1 MNRRV
6 LLTDIKT
13 VTLVEE
19 ERQVINE
26 NEVRVAIKAAGICG
40 SDLHYFRHGGLGSHK
55 QPLPMQMGH
64 EPAGVVVESQSKHFK
79 VGDRVAI
86 EPSNPDLSDKWS
98 LSGRHNLASG
108 TFMGANA
115 SGCMT
120 DEVVVHDSQCVS
132 IPDNMSYGAASLL
145 EPVAV
150 GFHAINRS
158 RVSYQDSVT
167 IFGCGPVGL
176 CLLLCL
182 KRIGVTDIYCVDP
195 LQHRRDAAHAHGS
208 YSDIG
213 YAGTIGDVGCFSFFP
228 TKVMTTGEGG
238 MVTTN
243 NDLLANVVRSLKNF
257 GRDNNDAS
265 RCIITQG
272 MNSKIND
279 LTGLLGS
286 LECDRVLDRV
296 QRRNSLL
303 EIYKSNLNSNFKV
316 VTQDG
321 GRCCYYKCI
330 AITENA
336 DAVRDAMRKNNITPT
351 GEVYS

>member
-19 ERQVINE
+19 EKQVINE

-158 RVSYQDSVT
+158 QVSYQDSVT

-195 LQHRRDAAHAHGS
+195 LQHRRDAALKLGASAVYDPTSHILPPKCSVVFDVCGTNLSLDLCVKTCDVGS
-208 YSDIG
+208 KLVIIGIPETDSLEMNPHILRTREVDLINIRRSDRTLHDSLKLFENDSSELDFLVTHEYSLSECQKAFDTACDYSDGVIK
-213 YAGTIGDVGCFSFFP
+213 AILNP
-228 TKVMTTGEGG
+228 EK
-238 MVTTN
+238 
-243 NDLLANVVRSLKNF
+243 
-257 GRDNNDAS
+257 
-265 RCIITQG
+265 
-272 MNSKIND
+272 
-279 LTGLLGS
+279 
-286 LECDRVLDRV
+286 DR
-296 QRRNSLL
+296 
-303 EIYKSNLNSNFKV
+303 
-316 VTQDG
+316 
-321 GRCCYYKCI
+321 
-330 AITENA
+330 
-336 DAVRDAMRKNNITPT
+336 P
-351 GEVYS
+351 